1 METLTK
7 LKVMKVETEVRS
19 IIAELDVALFFL
31 GEANESSDKQH
42 QGRIIYAHLA
52 HQAVIRLLPGLAL
65 SDLDEARIRTR
76 LLQVHTGLKL
86 QGICAA
92 RTLEEMV
99 MNQRK
104 RFARDSYLN

>member
-31 GEANESSDKQH
+31 GEANGSSHKQH
-42 QGRIIYAHLA
+42 QGRLIYAQIA
-52 HQAVIRLLPGLAL
+52 HQAVTRLLPTLAL
-65 SDLDEARIRTR
+65 SGLDETRITTR
-76 LLQVHTGLKL
+76 LLQIHAGLKL
-86 QGICAA
+86 HGICAA

-99 MNQRK
+99 MNQRTRSEK
-104 RFARDSYLN
+104 APYLN